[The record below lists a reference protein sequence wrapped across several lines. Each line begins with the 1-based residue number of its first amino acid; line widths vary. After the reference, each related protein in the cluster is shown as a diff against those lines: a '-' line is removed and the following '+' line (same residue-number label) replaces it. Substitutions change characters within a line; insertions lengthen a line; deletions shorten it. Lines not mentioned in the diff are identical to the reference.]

1 MSNPY
6 RVEQPPK
13 PSKEELV
20 RQREEARQRDLA
32 AAREVLS
39 SFHEGEPGHAFTQK
53 AMEACLQSL
62 GVPELER
69 EIHSLNLIIES
80 GDQSRQLEQLL
91 TAKNL
96 ERLKKGEEPL
106 PCRVPVSAAT
116 HLRAIR
122 EREVRRKQVK
132 ELTEKAIID
141 VADYVMT
148 TMSQIRKEAEQ
159 SSPTPQAQ
167 AKPATPNR
175 GETKATPQ
183 VTATSKVG

>member
-6 RVEQPPK
+6 RVEQPQK
-13 PSKEELV
+13 LSKEELA

-96 ERLKKGEEPL
+96 ERLKKGEELL
-106 PCRVPVSAAT
+106 PGLIGAANPSF
-116 HLRAIR
+116 LMEI
-122 EREVRRKQVK
+122 
-132 ELTEKAIID
+132 
-141 VADYVMT
+141 
-148 TMSQIRKEAEQ
+148 
-159 SSPTPQAQ
+159 
-167 AKPATPNR
+167 
-175 GETKATPQ
+175 
-183 VTATSKVG
+183 